1 MILFPKK
8 ASYGINTNG
17 SPFPNQKL
25 TLLWTLSKPRFYSSK
40 YIAMG
45 SPSVNYRKLR
55 LCINY
60 RKLNRVTMKNKY
72 HIPRMDDLFNQLKRA
87 KYFSKIDLRIGH
99 HQLRVREEDVS
110 KTAFRKR
117 DMGIMNF

>member
-1 MILFPKK
+1 MWRRWLDC
-8 ASYGINTNG
+8 
-17 SPFPNQKL
+17 
-25 TLLWTLSKPRFYSSK
+25 
-40 YIAMG
+40 
-45 SPSVNYRKLR
+45 RKLR

-72 HIPRMDDLFNQLKRA
+72 PIPRMDDLFNQLKRA

>member
-1 MILFPKK
+1 MWRRWLDC
-8 ASYGINTNG
+8 
-17 SPFPNQKL
+17 
-25 TLLWTLSKPRFYSSK
+25 
-40 YIAMG
+40 
-45 SPSVNYRKLR
+45 RKLR

-72 HIPRMDDLFNQLKRA
+72 PIPRMDDLFNQLKRA

-110 KTAFRKR
+110 KTAFKKR

>member
-1 MILFPKK
+1 MWRRWL
-8 ASYGINTNG
+8 GC
-17 SPFPNQKL
+17 
-25 TLLWTLSKPRFYSSK
+25 
-40 YIAMG
+40 
-45 SPSVNYRKLR
+45 RKLR

-72 HIPRMDDLFNQLKRA
+72 PIPRMDDLFNQLKRA

-110 KTAFRKR
+110 KTAFKKR

>member
-1 MILFPKK
+1 MWGRWLDC
-8 ASYGINTNG
+8 
-17 SPFPNQKL
+17 
-25 TLLWTLSKPRFYSSK
+25 
-40 YIAMG
+40 
-45 SPSVNYRKLR
+45 RKLR

-72 HIPRMDDLFNQLKRA
+72 PIPRMDDLFNQLKRA

-110 KTAFRKR
+110 KTAFKKR
-117 DMGIMNF
+117 YMGIMNF